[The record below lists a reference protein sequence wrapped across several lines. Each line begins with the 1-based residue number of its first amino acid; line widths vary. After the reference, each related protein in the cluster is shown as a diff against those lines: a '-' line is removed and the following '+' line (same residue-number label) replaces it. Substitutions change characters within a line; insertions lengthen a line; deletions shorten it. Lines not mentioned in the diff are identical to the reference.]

1 VLLLVFIHKLPSPMS
16 VEAAVLCFLLALL
29 SARASTAAGQ
39 EKAIRFAAIG
49 DFGMNSWQTDAV
61 ERLVVSWEPDFIIT
75 TGDNDYGHSVPDGVI
90 GRHYANYIRPY
101 TGRFQEKVN
110 STITHNRFF
119 PSIGNHEWEC
129 SPGRPHAL
137 PYVKFF
143 HDVLPR
149 GPGGHGLFYDFVRGP
164 VHFIVIDSN
173 EVQPGGSPT
182 ETSEQAR
189 WVKSVLE
196 LSTSPHRVVYFH
208 HPLYTSK
215 GAYETRWM
223 RWPFAEWGAS
233 VLLHGHVHWY
243 ERLRFGGLDMIVNGV
258 GGANMMYDESDPSY
272 RPSPYTQ
279 KIIMHVWGAQLIT
292 ANSTTLTLSF
302 ITIDGKELDR
312 VDIAARYENA
322 TAPTDGD
329 L

>member
-149 GPGGHGLFYDFVRGP
+149 GPGGLGA
-164 VHFIVIDSN
+164 VHVPAS
-173 EVQPGGSPT
+173 SC
-182 ETSEQAR
+182 
-189 WVKSVLE
+189 VLPP
-196 LSTSPHRVVYFH
+196 SAV
-208 HPLYTSK
+208 
-215 GAYETRWM
+215 
-223 RWPFAEWGAS
+223 
-233 VLLHGHVHWY
+233 HV
-243 ERLRFGGLDMIVNGV
+243 EGCL
-258 GGANMMYDESDPSY
+258 
-272 RPSPYTQ
+272 
-279 KIIMHVWGAQLIT
+279 
-292 ANSTTLTLSF
+292 
-302 ITIDGKELDR
+302 
-312 VDIAARYENA
+312 
-322 TAPTDGD
+322 
-329 L
+329 